1 MIKLELNNNPG
12 YPTTNPEYYG
22 TIHHSRFGVSASV
35 NCDYRSTLKVRRYLC
50 GLEPPN
56 FPVPATTRTFRHSWG
71 NDTAHVTIWPG
82 VIQQRISDE
91 PYTGFGQVITFDLVT
106 GECETRYDDFD

>member
-22 TIHHSRFGVSASV
+22 TIHHSRFGVTGYGVSASV

-50 GLEPPN
+50 GLEPSN
-56 FPVPATTRTFRHSWG
+56 FPVPAISRVEINER
-71 NDTAHVTIWPG
+71 G
-82 VIQQRISDE
+82 VYLYDVDVELTSFYGPRYAWRIK
-91 PYTGFGQVITFDLVT
+91 
-106 GECETRYDDFD
+106 R